1 VFCFPPSQLIV
12 VVSMLSIFVSVRS
25 TIRRMERRYS
35 VVATQNRNRSSEF
48 RIRQTAL
55 QAGLFIGAFILTY
68 LWTSVLR
75 LMENDGKV
83 TSGYF
88 AVALSSAFFY
98 PLQGFFNFFIYARP
112 RYVELSRQH
121 PRESK
126 LDIVGRIFHRT
137 PSSSRRKD
145 ESTGT
150 ASTAED
156 PSSRNLVP
164 SHGSSLISRRLSSWW
179 FPGQGAT
186 LRQTATQPLDTGL
199 AKEDVEVAIHPH
211 PPTVGGSLD
220 QAKLA
225 FEEDCGSSPESCDS
239 SNWLEVEGEDPRPQF
254 VVEGAPVRVEP
265 GVMDEERGIES
276 AESDGGDAISV
287 RDNEA
292 LVAAG

>member
-1 VFCFPPSQLIV
+1 
-12 VVSMLSIFVSVRS
+12 MLSIFVSVRS

-35 VVATQNRNRSSEF
+35 VVATQSRNRSSEF

-88 AVALSSAFFY
+88 LVALLSAFFY
-98 PLQGFFNFFIYARP
+98 PLQGFLNFFIYVRP

-126 LDIVGRIFHRT
+126 LEIVGRIFHRT

-156 PSSRNLVP
+156 PLSRNLVP
-164 SHGSSLISRRLSSWW
+164 SHGSSSISRRLSSWW
-179 FPGQGAT
+179 FPSQGAT
-186 LRQTATQPLDTGL
+186 LRQTVTQQSDAGS
-199 AKEDVEVAIHPH
+199 AKDDVEEVAIHPHPH

-220 QAKLA
+220 QAKPA
-225 FEEDCGSSPESCDS
+225 FEDECRSIPVSCDS
-239 SNWLEVEGEDPRPQF
+239 SNWLEVEGEDPRPQL

-265 GVMDEERGIES
+265 DMMDEERGIES
-276 AESDGGDAISV
+276 AESDGGDGISV